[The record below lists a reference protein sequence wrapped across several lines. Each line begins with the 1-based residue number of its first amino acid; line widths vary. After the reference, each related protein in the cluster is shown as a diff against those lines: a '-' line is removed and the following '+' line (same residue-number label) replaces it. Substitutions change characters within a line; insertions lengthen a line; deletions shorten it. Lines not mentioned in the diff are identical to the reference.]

1 MQTGAALFRAELF
14 PLFLR
19 RQGGCRS
26 ICGFGFQGSGGRG
39 GKSGYGGMRGIG
51 CNRGG
56 GRGVDGVDGI
66 LRARL
71 PVAPPARGM
80 LEIISPFS
88 AVSKG
93 AYRPF
98 GGRDFMRG
106 EGDNFDSFRHGTAQG
121 DMHAAC
127 IQHKPARKGG
137 GAQHAH
143 LRTRPHVE
151 HIQAGGEGGRKMYG
165 AHGAAPVYGQ
175 FG

>member
-1 MQTGAALFRAELF
+1 
-14 PLFLR
+14 
-19 RQGGCRS
+19 
-26 ICGFGFQGSGGRG
+26 
-39 GKSGYGGMRGIG
+39 MRGIG
-51 CNRGG
+51 CERGG
-56 GRGVDGVDGI
+56 RRGAGDIGGI

-93 AYRPF
+93 AYLPF

-143 LRTRPHVE
+143 LRTCPHVE
-151 HIQAGGEGGRKMYG
+151 HIQACGEGRRKMYG
-165 AHGAAPVYGQ
+165 EHGAAPVYGQ